1 MKRPSVFT
9 RLPSSSPSQSLERAK
24 EELLDVYR
32 WQLVCEKITDIG
44 LTFCAVID
52 DQRQCI
58 CLMFLILSILES
70 LHPQL
75 AQYHQ
80 RFKGGRKEKE
90 EADNKPQ
97 TLLQL
102 RLCLISFF
110 STKPRLTE
118 YPQIYEPRA
127 CLSVIHI

>member
-1 MKRPSVFT
+1 M
-9 RLPSSSPSQSLERAK
+9 
-24 EELLDVYR
+24 
-32 WQLVCEKITDIG
+32 CEKITDIA

-58 CLMFLILSILES
+58 CLLFLILSILES

-75 AQYHQ
+75 PQYHQ
-80 RFKGGRKEKE
+80 GFKGGRKEKE

-127 CLSVIHI
+127 CLPVIHI